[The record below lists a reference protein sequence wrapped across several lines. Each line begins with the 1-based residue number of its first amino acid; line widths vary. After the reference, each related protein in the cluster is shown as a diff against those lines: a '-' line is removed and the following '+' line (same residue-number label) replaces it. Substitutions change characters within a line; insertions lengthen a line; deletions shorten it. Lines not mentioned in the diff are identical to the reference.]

1 VPSIVL
7 GVTGCIGAY
16 KACEVLRLLQRR
28 GVDVH
33 VVMTAHAAQFVAPMT
48 FEALSR
54 HPVFLDQF
62 ALGAEGDIRHISLAD
77 AAQLLLVAPATA
89 NILGKFARGIADD
102 ALSTLYLA
110 TKAPVVVAPAMNVN
124 MFDHPAVRE
133 NLEILSRRGV
143 RVVEPGAGYLACGW
157 LGRGRLAEPGDVV
170 EAAMAVLAE
179 SGASLA
185 GSAGDRAGEG
195 DLAGETVLVTAGP
208 TVEDL
213 DPVRFLSNRSTGRM
227 GFALAEAA
235 RDRGARVILVAG
247 PTSVEPPGSVDLI
260 RVRSAE
266 EMSRAVSDRV
276 GEATMVAMAAAV
288 SDYRPAV
295 RAPRKLKKAKGDSTL
310 ILTRTPDILAGLGV
324 AKVGRFLIGFA
335 AETEKVAE
343 NGRKKLAA
351 KKLDLLVAND
361 VSGSDAGF
369 AVENNAVVLIDAEG
383 ETELPLMGKRELAD
397 RIWDR
402 ALALRRARAGAG
414 VAARR
419 AARPAR
425 RR

>member
-1 VPSIVL
+1 MPTVVL

-16 KACEVLRLLQRR
+16 KACEVLRELQRR

-33 VVMTAHAAQFVAPMT
+33 VVMTRHAAEFVTPMT

-89 NILGKFARGIADD
+89 NVLGKFARGIADD
-102 ALSTLYLA
+102 ALTTLYLA
-110 TKAPVVVAPAMNVN
+110 TKAPMVVAPAMNVN

-133 NLEILSRRGV
+133 NLDILRARGV
-143 RVVEPGAGYLACGW
+143 QVVEPGSGYLACGW
-157 LGRGRLAEPGDVV
+157 LGRGRLAEPEAIVA
-170 EAAMAVLAE
+170 AAMAALGP
-179 SGASLA
+179 SS
-185 GSAGDRAGEG
+185 SG

-227 GFALAEAA
+227 GFALAETA

-247 PTSVEPPGSVDLI
+247 PTTVEPPAGVDLVQ
-260 RVRSAE
+260 VRSAE
-266 EMSRAVSDRV
+266 EMARAVGDRV
-276 GEATMVAMAAAV
+276 GPATIVAMAAAV
-288 SDYRPAV
+288 SDYRPAEL
-295 RAPRKLKKAKGDSTL
+295 ASSKLKKTPGDSTL
-310 ILTRTPDILAGLGV
+310 ALKRTPDILAALGK
-324 AKVGRFLIGFA
+324 AKGGRFVIGFA
-335 AETEKVAE
+335 AETDRLLENARAKRVAK
-343 NGRKKLAA
+343 NA
-351 KKLDLLVAND
+351 DLLVAND
-361 VSGSDAGF
+361 VSRSDGGF
-369 AVENNAVVLIDAEG
+369 ASDHNAAVFIDSEA
-383 ETELPLMGKRELAD
+383 ETELPLLSKRALAD

-402 ALALRRARAGAG
+402 VLALRSRPSPKLLAK
-414 VAARR
+414 R

-425 RR
+425 RK

>member
-1 VPSIVL
+1 MPTVVL

-16 KACEVLRLLQRR
+16 KACEVLRELQRR

-33 VVMTAHAAQFVAPMT
+33 VVMTRHAAEFVTPMT

-89 NILGKFARGIADD
+89 NVLGKFARGIADD
-102 ALSTLYLA
+102 ALTTLYLA
-110 TKAPVVVAPAMNVN
+110 TKAPMVVAPAMNVN

-133 NLEILSRRGV
+133 NLDILRARGV
-143 RVVEPGAGYLACGW
+143 QVVEPGSGYLACGW
-157 LGRGRLAEPGDVV
+157 LGRGRLAEPEAIVA
-170 EAAMAVLAE
+170 AAMAAL
-179 SGASLA
+179 GQA
-185 GSAGDRAGEG
+185 GSAAPSVGPSSSG

-227 GFALAEAA
+227 GFALAETA

-247 PTSVEPPGSVDLI
+247 PTSVEPPSGVDLVQ
-260 RVRSAE
+260 VRSAE
-266 EMSRAVSDRV
+266 EMARAVGDRV
-276 GEATMVAMAAAV
+276 GPATIVAMAAAV
-288 SDYRPAV
+288 SDYRPAE
-295 RAPRKLKKAKGDSTL
+295 RAASKLKKTPGEGTL
-310 ILTRTPDILAGLGV
+310 VLTRTPDILASLGQS
-324 AKVGRFLIGFA
+324 KGGRFVIGFA
-335 AETEKVAE
+335 AETDRVLE
-343 NGRKKLAA
+343 NARAKRAA
-351 KKLDLLVAND
+351 KNVDLLVAND
-361 VSGSDAGF
+361 VSRPDRGF
-369 AVENNAVVLIDAEG
+369 ASDHNAAVLIDAEA
-383 ETELPLMGKRELAD
+383 ETELPLMSKRALAD

-402 ALALRRARAGAG
+402 VLALRARPAPKAL
-414 VAARR
+414 AKR

-425 RR
+425 RK

>member
-1 VPSIVL
+1 VPTVVL

-16 KACEVLRLLQRR
+16 KACEVLRELQRR

-33 VVMTAHAAQFVAPMT
+33 VVMTRHATEFVTPMT

-54 HPVFLDQF
+54 HTVFLDQF

-110 TKAPVVVAPAMNVN
+110 TRAPVVVAPAMNVN

-133 NLEILSRRGV
+133 NLDILRARGV
-143 RVVEPGAGYLACGW
+143 RVVDPGSGYLACGW
-157 LGRGRLAEPGDVV
+157 LGRGRLAEPDAIV

-179 SGASLA
+179 GGAAPSEVEA
-185 GSAGDRAGEG
+185 RK

-235 RDRGARVILVAG
+235 RDRGARVVLVAG
-247 PTSVEPPGSVDLI
+247 PTPIDPPTGVDVV

-266 EMSRAVSDRV
+266 EMARAVKAHADA
-276 GEATMVAMAAAV
+276 ATIVAMAAAV
-288 SDYRPAV
+288 SDYRPAMPSAV
-295 RAPRKLKKAKGDSTL
+295 KLKKTAGDTTL
-310 ILTRTPDILAGLGV
+310 ALTRTPDILASLG
-324 AKVGRFLIGFA
+324 ADKGGRFVVGFA
-335 AETEKVAE
+335 AETDHVLDNAR
-343 NGRKKLAA
+343 RKRAA
-351 KKLDLLVAND
+351 KGVDLLVANE
-361 VSGSDAGF
+361 VGGAAGGF
-369 AVENNAVVLIDAEG
+369 AAEENAAVLIDDEG
-383 ETELPLMGKRELAD
+383 ETEVPLMSKRALAD

-402 ALALRRARAGAG
+402 VVALRQRRVPTLAK
-414 VAARR
+414 R

-425 RR
+425 RK